1 MKEKIKFKK
10 KLKDI
15 GLNMINLRGQSS
27 EGDQNSYF
35 KITLSQNNQLLAFYT
50 HCFSHS
56 LNLSLL
62 KVCNVLFTKSIISFV
77 FCFPIFFSGLFKKM
91 INFVNN

>member
-1 MKEKIKFKK
+1 
-10 KLKDI
+10 
-15 GLNMINLRGQSS
+15 MINLRGQSS

-50 HCFSHS
+50 HCFNHS

-62 KVCNVLFTKSIISFV
+62 KVCNVLFTKSISFV
-77 FCFPIFFSGLFKKM
+77 SCFPIFFFVPLQKDDKLMSIIEESFLNIFEHGKK
-91 INFVNN
+91 